1 MQQIFDYILSF
12 LLDTRLEAG
21 WVGYTSDRTEWKKFK
36 VVIIPSAFFK
46 GEVYGTDKS
55 YPQLPLK
62 TIDDVPILFGEPS
75 VSRTQNQIFVKADIV
90 ASTYFLISR
99 YEELI
104 VKERDENKRFA
115 AKSSLLY
122 KAGLLQTPIVDMYG
136 RLLRKWLG
144 ECGVKVPA
152 QCSKYSCVMTHDVDH
167 LAQYRS
173 IRGFA
178 GGVLRGN
185 GIAALKSMFL
195 GVENDPLFSFDWMR
209 KLENKA
215 HSVKSKVF
223 IKVSGNKLPQ
233 DIPFYNPDGQDV
245 RKLLEKYNND
255 VGVHISYEAALNPKL
270 IKEEVD
276 KLSKIAGKPITMSRN
291 HYLASLKP
299 SDMRYLIDA
308 GITDDYTLGY
318 ADMAGFRL
326 GTARPVKWIDPERKI
341 LTNLTL
347 HPLIVMDCTLNES
360 KYMGLSMDDAFKMY
374 KNLKFEVH
382 KYGGE
387 FVLLWHNDSVSTLS
401 KTYHRE
407 LFEKILH
414 NEEFAD
420 YM

>member
-1 MQQIFDYILSF
+1 MRQIFDYILSF
-12 LLDTRLEAG
+12 ILDTRLEAG
-21 WVGYTSDRTEWKKFK
+21 WVGYTSDRAEWKKYK

-46 GEVYGTDKS
+46 DGVYGTAES
-55 YPQLPLK
+55 YPQLPLQA
-62 TIDDVPILFGEPS
+62 IDGVPILFGEPS

-104 VKERDENKRFA
+104 VTERDEHKRFA

-122 KAGLLQTPIVDMYG
+122 KAGLLQKPIVDMYG
-136 RLLRKWLG
+136 RLLRGWLN
-144 ECGVKVPA
+144 EAGVKVPA
-152 QCSKYSCVMTHDVDH
+152 QNSKYSFVMTHDVDH

-173 IRGFA
+173 LRGFA
-178 GGVLRGN
+178 GGILRGN
-185 GIAALKSMFL
+185 FKAAVSSFVG

-209 KLENKA
+209 KMESNA
-215 HSVKSKVF
+215 HNVKSKVF
-223 IKVSGNKLPQ
+223 IKVSGNRLPQ

-245 RKLLEKYNND
+245 RKLLEIYND
-255 VGVHISYEAALNPKL
+255 VGVHISYEASLNPKL
-270 IKEEVD
+270 IKGEVER
-276 KLSKIAGKPITMSRN
+276 LSSIIGKPVTISRN
-291 HYLASLKP
+291 HYLAALRP

-347 HPLIVMDCTLNES
+347 HPLIIMDCTLNES
-360 KYMGLSMDDAFKMY
+360 KYMCLSVADAFATY
-374 KNLKFEVH
+374 KNLKLEVQ